1 MCINAALEPTAI
13 PTGIMSA
20 GSIQTTSPLNTAM
33 LTVDQSVWLDG
44 RIAEQGDS
52 MVSNAFGGAFPQ
64 NSVDALPLRDVLP
77 NAIDREKVVAH
88 ITEARARG
96 RYMGPEDP
104 DTYLALHKCVAELDG
119 ELRATLAGLLCFGS
133 NPQQFMPQAVVDIG
147 HYGGIEAVS
156 YDVVHLEKNIGGT
169 IFDQLRRVE
178 EYLWRNT
185 HHGMTLPERGLRR
198 VEVHEY
204 PLAVIRELLVNL
216 LAHRDYTLVG
226 SAARVSLFRN
236 RIEWIS
242 PGGLAAGVTVDN
254 LLDIQTARN
263 PVLLTILHEA
273 GLVEAYGQGLDTVVA
288 VLRDEEMLP
297 PGFRDVGAAFI
308 VTVFGRQADLL
319 APSGYVPL
327 TDAQRV
333 LVTLVQERHEVSFGE
348 LCAALPERSDRSI
361 QDDIRALVEAGIV
374 QRVGKTRAMRYRLRV
389 NE

>member
-1 MCINAALEPTAI
+1 MCLNAI
-13 PTGIMSA
+13 PEMISTSTGIMSP
-20 GSIQTTSPLNTAM
+20 SSTEVTSPLNMPM
-33 LTVDQSVWLDG
+33 LKVDQHRWLGEALVELGDG
-44 RIAEQGDS
+44 MI
-52 MVSNAFGGAFPQ
+52 SNAFGGAFPQ
-64 NSVDALPLRDVLP
+64 NSIDALPLRDVLP
-77 NAIDREKVVAH
+77 DAIDRDKVVAH

-96 RYMGPEDP
+96 RYLGPEDP
-104 DTYLALHKCVAELDG
+104 DTYLALHKCVADLDG
-119 ELRATLAGLLCFGS
+119 NLRATLTGLLCFGS
-133 NPQQFMPQAVVDIG
+133 NPQLFMPQAVVDIG
-147 HYGGIEAVS
+147 HYRGIEAVS

-254 LLDIQTARN
+254 LLDIQTTRN
-263 PVLLTILHEA
+263 PMLLTILHEA

-308 VTVFGRQADLL
+308 VTVFGRQIDQL

-333 LVTLVQERHEVSFGE
+333 LVALVQERHEVTFGE
-348 LCAALPERSDRSI
+348 LCAALPDRSDRSV
-361 QDDIRALVEAGIV
+361 QEDIRALVEAGIV

>member
-1 MCINAALEPTAI
+1 
-13 PTGIMSA
+13 
-20 GSIQTTSPLNTAM
+20 
-33 LTVDQSVWLDG
+33 
-44 RIAEQGDS
+44 
-52 MVSNAFGGAFPQ
+52 MVSNAFGAAFPQ
-64 NSVDALPLRDVLP
+64 NSVDALPLRDVP
-77 NAIDREKVVAH
+77 PESIDREKVVTH
-88 ITEARARG
+88 VTEARARG
-96 RYMGPEDP
+96 RYSGPEDP
-104 DTYLALHKCVAELDG
+104 DEYLALHKCVAELDG
-119 ELRATLAGLLCFGS
+119 ELRATLAGLLCFGG
-133 NPQQFMPQAVVDIG
+133 NPQLFMPQAVVDIG
-147 HYGGIEAVS
+147 HYRGTEAVS

-198 VEVHEY
+198 VEIHEY

-236 RIEWIS
+236 RVEWIS

-263 PVLLTILHEA
+263 PILLTILHEA

-308 VTVFGRQADLL
+308 VTVFGRQVDLL
-319 APSGYVPL
+319 VPSGYVPL

-333 LVTLVQERHEVSFGE
+333 LVALIQERHEVTFSE
-348 LCAALPERSDRSI
+348 LCAALPERSDRSV
-361 QDDIRALVEAGIV
+361 QDDVRALVEASIV
-374 QRVGKTRAMRYRLRV
+374 QRVGKTRAIRYRLRAT
-389 NE
+389 E